1 MTDYSQA
8 RAVVVGGWIGGLTT
22 ALLLRDSGFHV
33 DVFERT
39 PTALDGRGSG
49 IVLQPDT
56 VRWFQERSSQDLGD
70 LQTATRFVQYLDRSG
85 DVVHREPA
93 TWTYT
98 SWGTF
103 YRALLADFGTE
114 HYHYG
119 EYACGF
125 DQDEAEAVVRFVSGW
140 TAAADLWCSP
150 TDHLRRSGALRP
162 RRHAAVRRVHRLARH
177 RGAVGTVRTHPQ
189 HPARCHHL

>member
-8 RAVVVGGWIGGLTT
+8 RAVVVGGSIGGLTT

-85 DVVHREPA
+85 DVASARKHVREGVETCPEEL
-93 TWTYT
+93 
-98 SWGTF
+98 GI
-103 YRALLADFGTE
+103 G
-114 HYHYG
+114 
-119 EYACGF
+119 
-125 DQDEAEAVVRFVSGW
+125 
-140 TAAADLWCSP
+140 AADLELLEQR
-150 TDHLRRSGALRP
+150 LRS
-162 RRHAAVRRVHRLARH
+162 RHVVTTPQAVA
-177 RGAVGTVRTHPQ
+177 
-189 HPARCHHL
+189 